1 MFYDEI
7 MLREYARDFSMARVD
22 ERIST
27 QAGKK
32 MGAVTMGAPT
42 HTAFADRWGWHGT
55 VERCPKADC
64 GILHT
69 LGMARSTWEW
79 PGKMKDFFAAWWN
92 LATEVGRTFLDLLTN
107 VVNPSPG
114 ADKNWAFPRTQAFIN
129 KVTGGGAGARA
140 SWGASST
147 PVRSPSSI
155 LQESKVARFILKE
168 AEEDYEFLTAL
179 AADLDGIVTF
189 AKNVKRGLDIIDTV
203 SEWSDVIE
211 TEGSISEIKEIAEM
225 LTDED
230 LGGTMDE
237 FLSELIDEVLMP
249 YIRELLEEL
258 PDALISLGAPDDLL
272 PKIEEM
278 VRSASRKI

>member
-7 MLREYARDFSMARVD
+7 ILREYARDFSMSRVD
-22 ERIST
+22 ERITST
-27 QAGKK
+27 AGKK
-32 MGAVTMGAPT
+32 MGTVRMGAPE

-69 LGMARSTWEW
+69 LGMAKSTWEW
-79 PGKMKDFFAAWWN
+79 PGKMKDFFTAWWT
-92 LATEVGRTFLDLLTN
+92 LATEVGRTFLDLLTK

-114 ADKNWAFPRTQAFIN
+114 SDKNWAFPRTQAFID

-147 PVRSPSSI
+147 PVRSPSSV
-155 LQESKVARFILKE
+155 LQESNAARFILKE

-179 AADLDGIVTF
+179 AGDLDDIVTF
-189 AKNVKRGLDIIDTV
+189 AETVKFGFDIIDTV
-203 SEWSDVIE
+203 SKWSDVIE
-211 TEGSISEIKEIAEM
+211 TEGSVFEIKEIVEM
-225 LTDED
+225 MTDED
-230 LGGTMDE
+230 IAMDE

-258 PDALISLGAPDDLL
+258 PDVLIALGAPDDLL
-272 PKIEEM
+272 PQLEEM
-278 VRSASRKI
+278 TRSASRKI